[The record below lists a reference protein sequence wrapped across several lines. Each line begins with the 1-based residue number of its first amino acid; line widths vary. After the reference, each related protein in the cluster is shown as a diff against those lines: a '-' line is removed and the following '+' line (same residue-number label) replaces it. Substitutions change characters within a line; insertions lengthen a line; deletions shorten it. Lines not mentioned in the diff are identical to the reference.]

1 MNFHFITELNLKKN
15 YINQHILDN
24 IEYQAGQNLI
34 MSQNKDEDP
43 ELLYIENAA
52 NRQQKKKSYLITD
65 IK

>member
-15 YINQHILDN
+15 CINQHILDN

-52 NRQQKKKSYLITD
+52 NRQ
-65 IK
+65 